1 MKASQPYLCSKFEAG
16 LGYVRP
22 VSNKSSRVIRKDW
35 QRVRYKVTQLVKCL
49 PCKNRSELSG
59 ERLSATLHNPSLRG
73 AETGSSQDLPGHQ
86 SSPFQASE
94 RPHLENMV
102 DGP

>member
-49 PCKNRSELSG
+49 PCKNETLSLTCKNHVKRKRTKTAHG
-59 ERLSATLHNPSLRG
+59 GKCS
-73 AETGSSQDLPGHQ
+73 
-86 SSPFQASE
+86 
-94 RPHLENMV
+94 
-102 DGP
+102 